1 MAKKKHKLE
10 VISNDPQDFKAAA
23 GKHFSIHHLVTFQAK
38 TTPQEQFM
46 RSYFQQVPIMFQIGS
61 AGTGKTALALYCAL
75 TEVLDKSTVY
85 DKIILIRSA
94 VQAREIGFLKGDE
107 NEKNEVYEAPYV
119 ALCDELFTFKENNYN
134 NLKAKNLI
142 EFHNTSF
149 LRGKTFDNTIV
160 IVDESENCTY
170 HELCTAMTRVGIN
183 SRIIFAGDYKQ
194 VDLHRKSDKSGL
206 GRFMKVLD
214 RMPSATYDVVT
225 YTPHDIVRS
234 GIVKEFL
241 IAEEAASVEFD

>member
-1 MAKKKHKLE
+1 MANKKHKLE
-10 VISNDPQDFKAAA
+10 VVSNDPNDYKAAA
-23 GKHFSIHHLVTFQAK
+23 GKHFSIKHLVSFQPK
-38 TTPQEQFM
+38 TTPQEQFI

-85 DKIILIRSA
+85 DRVIIIRSA

-107 NEKNEVYEAPYV
+107 KEKNEVYEAPYI

-149 LRGKTFDNTIV
+149 LRGKTFDNAIV
-160 IVDESENCTY
+160 IVDESENCSF
-170 HELCTAMTRVGIN
+170 HELSTAMTRVGIN

-206 GRFMKVLD
+206 QQFVRVLD
-214 RMPSATYDVVT
+214 RMPSACYDIVT
-225 YTPHDIVRS
+225 YTPYDIVRS
-234 GIVKEFL
+234 GIVKDFL
-241 IAEEAASVEFD
+241 IACEAVDEE